1 RPELRLTS
9 AVLRV
14 TASVNKTRVKLSVAT
29 TRQTGDSSVMLNTPK
44 PKGPSAAQIAIKT
57 ATHGSPLLSTSPDSR
72 AETMMTI
79 PIKARPATNCSAV
92 IWPILN
98 LATRKHKMFSHKKAQ
113 KAQNQQK
120 S

>member
-1 RPELRLTS
+1 
-9 AVLRV
+9 

-29 TRQTGDSSVMLNTPK
+29 TRKTGDSSVMLNTPN
-44 PKGPSAAQIAIKT
+44 PKGPSAAPIAIKT
-57 ATHGSPLLSTSPDSR
+57 ATHGSPVLSTSPDSS

-98 LATRKHKMFSHKKAQ
+98 LATKKHKTVQPQKAQ
-113 KAQNQQK
+113 KAQNEQK